1 MEGEIIVRIK
11 DESNIE
17 KGNNGTAINTKT
29 GKVKTDLQ
37 SSESGEANAGI
48 LVASVLANQV
58 YERTKQ
64 TVINEAMYQINKHFE
79 LTDDFEGKRD
89 LNIAL
94 SVIGRTKNLATS
106 TLAGAKLGSA
116 GGPIGTVVGAVVGF
130 SLGAIGEA
138 VSIYHKFDEQDR
150 ANALRDAQLD
160 YTRQRAGYSL
170 TGESY
175 K

>member
-29 GKVKTDLQ
+29 GKIRTDLQ
-37 SSESGEANAGI
+37 GNESEGVNAGI
-48 LVASVLANQV
+48 LVASVLVNQV

-64 TVINEAMYQINKHFE
+64 IVIDEAMYQINKHFE
-79 LTDDFEGKRD
+79 LADDFEGKRD

-94 SVIGRTKNLATS
+94 SVVGKAKNLATS
-106 TLAGAKLGSA
+106 TQAGATLGSA

-130 SLGAIGEA
+130 SLGVIGEV

-170 TGESY
+170 VGESY

>member
-29 GKVKTDLQ
+29 GKIRTDTQ
-37 SSESGEANAGI
+37 SSESEEANAGI
-48 LVASVLANQV
+48 LVASVLVNQA

-64 TVINEAMYQINKHFE
+64 VVINEAMYQINKHFE

-94 SVIGRTKNLATS
+94 SIVGRTKNLATS

-116 GGPIGTVVGAVVGF
+116 GGPIGTVIGAVVGF
-130 SLGAIGEA
+130 SLGAVGDVI
-138 VSIYHKFDEQDR
+138 STYHKFDEQNR
-150 ANALRDAQLD
+150 INALRDAQLE